1 MTGMDEEG
9 EGDALDIRA
18 IIEDELADAGM
29 EQEEQLDQN
38 FIDQV
43 LTDAFFQQFDLEQY
57 KPLKVKFFNDIKN
70 RLGYPDKPI
79 NKEDLIQLL
88 ENVVTEFYASL

>member
-9 EGDALDIRA
+9 EGEALNMRA

-29 EQEEQLDQN
+29 EQEEELDQN

-43 LTDAFFQQFDLEQY
+43 LTDAFFQQFAEEY
-57 KPLKVKFFNDIKN
+57 KPLKVKFFNDIKS
-70 RLGYPDKPI
+70 RLGYPDKMI